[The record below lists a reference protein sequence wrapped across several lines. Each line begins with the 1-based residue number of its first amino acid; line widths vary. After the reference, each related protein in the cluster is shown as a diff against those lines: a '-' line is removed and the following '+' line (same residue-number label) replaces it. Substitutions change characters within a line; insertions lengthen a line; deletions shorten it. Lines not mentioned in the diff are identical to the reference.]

1 LTSEPHRDTI
11 HYKQL
16 GNHKE
21 ILKMFGIIEK
31 MQRFSNNRMTEDEKI
46 DFMQEIVDN
55 GMVWDMHE
63 KYRNEAKALMG
74 AGKVV
79 NLAIR
84 RKVKNPAPVLDADG
98 RDPFDVSICH

>member
-1 LTSEPHRDTI
+1 
-11 HYKQL
+11 
-16 GNHKE
+16 
-21 ILKMFGIIEK
+21 MFGLLQK
-31 MQRFSNNRMTEDEKI
+31 MDRYSNQLMSEEEKI
-46 DFMQEIVDN
+46 DFVQEIVDN

-63 KYRNEAKALMG
+63 KYVKEAETLMG

-98 RDPFDVSICH
+98 RDPFDVSICS

>member
-1 LTSEPHRDTI
+1 
-11 HYKQL
+11 
-16 GNHKE
+16 
-21 ILKMFGIIEK
+21 MFGIIQK
-31 MQRFSNNRMTEDEKI
+31 MERFSNNLMTEDEKI

-84 RKVKNPAPVLDADG
+84 RKVKNPEPVEDAD
-98 RDPFDVSICH
+98 RPSSPFWRSICY

>member
-1 LTSEPHRDTI
+1 
-11 HYKQL
+11 
-16 GNHKE
+16 
-21 ILKMFGIIEK
+21 MFGIIQK
-31 MQRFSNNRMTEDEKI
+31 MERFSNNLMTEDEKI

-63 KYRNEAKALMG
+63 KYRNEAETLMG

-84 RKVKNPAPVLDADG
+84 RKVKNPEPVEDAE
-98 RDPFDVSICH
+98 RPSSPFWRSICY

>member
-1 LTSEPHRDTI
+1 
-11 HYKQL
+11 
-16 GNHKE
+16 
-21 ILKMFGIIEK
+21 MFGLLQK
-31 MQRFSNNRMTEDEKI
+31 MDRYSNQLMSEEEKI
-46 DFMQEIVDN
+46 DFIQEIVDN

-63 KYRNEAKALMG
+63 KYVKEAKTLMG

-98 RDPFDVSICH
+98 RDPFDVSICC